1 LEDLATAQPLQK
13 GRREMSEDKPKS
25 RARQRASL
33 PRVLVVDANPG
44 YRSVISHLVEMAGA
58 QWEAVA
64 ELDQARRQLNGA
76 KRFDMIIVGVSADTP
91 ISPKEVG
98 ELRKEAQTPLIVLAE
113 SYDNA
118 REKLEVYEAGAD
130 QVLPKPFVPDVL
142 MGAIK
147 AEIRRPAPPSVV
159 SVASRIEVGGL
170 VFEAEHRRITSKEA
184 TVSLTKRE
192 WQLLSFLLVSPN
204 HFFGADE
211 IALQAWG
218 PEASVEQFRSYIARL
233 RNKLSPFASQC
244 EVVTEKGK
252 GYCLVLQVPASQTPG
267 SS

>member
-1 LEDLATAQPLQK
+1 MTRA
-13 GRREMSEDKPKS
+13 KPKS
-25 RARQRASL
+25 RTQLRARL

-64 ELDQARRQLNGA
+64 ELDQARRHLNGT
-76 KRFDMIIVGVSADTP
+76 KRFDMIIVGVSADAP

-98 ELRKEAQTPLIVLAE
+98 ELRIEAQTPLIVLAE

-142 MGAIK
+142 IGAIK
-147 AEIRRPAPPSVV
+147 AEIRRPGPASVV
-159 SVASRIEVGGL
+159 SVASRIEVGEL
-170 VFEAEHRRITSKEA
+170 VFESEHRRVTSRGA
-184 TVSLTKRE
+184 TARLTKRE

-204 HFFGADE
+204 QFFGADE

-218 PEASVEQFRSYIARL
+218 PEASVEQFRSYVARL
-233 RNKLSPFASQC
+233 RQKLSPFTSLC
-244 EVVTEKGK
+244 ELATEKGK
-252 GYCLVLQVPASQTPG
+252 GYSLLLHVPALANT
-267 SS
+267 

>member
-1 LEDLATAQPLQK
+1 MTK
-13 GRREMSEDKPKS
+13 GKPKS
-25 RARQRASL
+25 RTRQRASL
-33 PRVLVVDANPG
+33 PRVLVIDANPG

-64 ELDQARRQLNGA
+64 GLDQARRQLNGA
-76 KRFDMIIVGVSADTP
+76 QRFDMIIFGVSADAP

-98 ELRKEAQTPLIVLAE
+98 ELRVEAQTPLIVLAE

-142 MGAIK
+142 IGAIK
-147 AEIRRPAPPSVV
+147 AEIRRPSTATVV

-170 VFEAEHRRITSKEA
+170 VFESERRRVTSKEA

-204 HFFGADE
+204 QFFGADE
-211 IALQAWG
+211 IALSAWG
-218 PEASVEQFRSYIARL
+218 PEASVEQFRSYVALL
-233 RNKLSPFASQC
+233 RRKLSPFAGYC

-252 GYCLVLQVPASQTPG
+252 GYSLLLHVPAIANT
-267 SS
+267 